1 MADPT
6 CLFRIFSYPV
16 GKLQAEDGQACW
28 GVGEHTDYGL
38 LTLLFQDT
46 TGGLQVKNR
55 ANVWVEAPPL
65 PATFIVNLGDMLE
78 VMTAGLYRST
88 PHRARNT
95 SGRPRL
101 SFPFFFDPAWDARP
115 TCVPLPPQLQL
126 QALKARHADGAEGY
140 RRWDGALLQRFR
152 GTYGEHL
159 VGKVAKA
166 PWVLCLG
173 EVLAVLLIYLL
184 ATSRAIGTREPARQF
199 HFSYMHS
206 LEDVV
211 GLSCVRATLLSLAY
225 AAGMHHMHR
234 VLSVTAM
241 HPWALG
247 MLRPYLYA
255 SYLLAASCFPYLL
268 VKMILFRYSTDAVPA
283 ATIFIITGLLC
294 WLHVFAASRRTV
306 EWARRRYLMGL
317 AGIGYPWDESDEA
330 WGILRRPPH
339 VMEPMSKACMGPH
352 GIAHGGGQE
361 AEDVPAEMLCDED
374 SRFVEV
380 DGIKVSG
387 GAASL
392 GRAGLGWAHL
402 AMCQMSH
409 VVPHLALMPECS
421 SCSAL
426 PTAQVHYKEAWPPG
440 LPTPGAE
447 RTAVVLI
454 HGFGGGVF
462 AWRHVMGELA
472 AQSHCRVLAFDRPG
486 FGLTSRP
493 LCSAATRNSH
503 NPYAMGSQAL
513 LLLRLCVALGLDQ
526 VVLAAHADGC
536 LVALRA
542 AALVA
547 SESGQCPGPSA
558 CLPPSWALAAGSPG
572 LQPPGPEGCTAT
584 STSPLTPAQAKAAQG
599 ASSPSPQLLG
609 PPCLQQQLLLME
621 AGQHSSGHSWAA
633 TAGTPSSLV
642 AELCR
647 GSEERSLH
655 TGRGLDGSSLHHHY
669 SQPMQLLQLLQQQQH
684 GGRPGAEPGTGSQ
697 TRSSSDAGTAT
708 SQLSPAPSCA
718 SSHLGTV
725 DTSLQGSGTLG
736 SGQDPTSSSGGF
748 GRGGPAAAAGG
759 PVGKGGRG
767 PGMTKAMGQLA
778 APLWGVG
785 PAAAAA
791 AVQTAR
797 GTEDRSLCLGHPVR
811 GLALLH
817 PNLGGQ
823 MGPRLSRL
831 LARSQLGRTI
841 LRPLLR
847 SEIGEVANRRAW
859 HKAHKLTPEVLELYK
874 APLRVEGWCESLIE
888 TSRLRREHTQ
898 GDLSAYLA
906 SARLL
911 PALLLTGEHDRIV
924 PPMSTEQLSAELP
937 YSRQAVVQD
946 CGHLSHEE
954 APVELLQHLGAFCS
968 QVLALHGHWKQA
980 DGSAGEFTLSAGK
993 WFGDAEADKGI
1004 QTGPD
1009 SKFFASYAAMD
1020 SAIDT
1025 TGKDLVLQFS
1035 VKHEQDLDCGG
1046 GYIKLLPASSA
1057 DQMESFGGDTPY
1069 SIMFG
1074 PDICGF
1080 STKKVHVIFTY
1091 KGTNYLIKKDIQA
1104 QTDQLTHVYT
1114 LVVKPDNTYRVLID
1128 LKEVAAGS
1136 LTDDW
1141 DMLPPKTIKDPKAT
1155 KPEDWDEREKIA
1167 DPEDVKPD
1175 GWDDIPATIADPDA
1189 KKPEDWDDEEDGT
1202 WEAPTLPNPEFKGE
1216 WKPKMIDNPAYKG
1229 IWVAPDIPNPDF
1241 VADDSLYAFKDL
1253 KYLGFELWQVKSGS
1267 IFDNIFVGDSLEEAE
1282 AFANETWAKSKD
1294 AEKAAFDKIK
1304 EEERKLAEES
1314 AKKAAADAK
1323 SASPDDDDDDEDD
1336 DDEDE
1341 AAIPRGKDE
1350 L

>member
-1 MADPT
+1 MEKKKRWINWKA
-6 CLFRIFSYPV
+6 
-16 GKLQAEDGQACW
+16 
-28 GVGEHTDYGL
+28 
-38 LTLLFQDT
+38 
-46 TGGLQVKNR
+46 
-55 ANVWVEAPPL
+55 
-65 PATFIVNLGDMLE
+65 
-78 VMTAGLYRST
+78 
-88 PHRARNT
+88 
-95 SGRPRL
+95 
-101 SFPFFFDPAWDARP
+101 SFAA
-115 TCVPLPPQLQL
+115 
-126 QALKARHADGAEGY
+126 
-140 RRWDGALLQRFR
+140 R
-152 GTYGEHL
+152 GT
-159 VGKVAKA
+159 VADAFLKDKFLSKTRQRRECCSEDCIRGLNTLKFLCVCSASFAQVLA

-234 VLSVTAM
+234 
-241 HPWALG
+241 
-247 MLRPYLYA
+247 PYLYA

-294 WLHVFAASRRTV
+294 WLHVFAARRTV

-380 DGIKVSG
+380 DGIKV
-387 GAASL
+387 
-392 GRAGLGWAHL
+392 
-402 AMCQMSH
+402 
-409 VVPHLALMPECS
+409 
-421 SCSAL
+421 
-426 PTAQVHYKEAWPPG
+426 HYKEAWPPEV
-440 LPTPGAE
+440 PMPGAE

-547 SESGQCPGPSA
+547 SESGQWPGPSA

-572 LQPPGPEGCTAT
+572 LQPPGPEGRPAS
-584 STSPLTPAQAKAAQG
+584 STSPLTPAQAKAVQG
-599 ASSPSPQLLG
+599 TSSPSPQLLG
-609 PPCLQQQLLLME
+609 PPCLQQQLLLIE

-669 SQPMQLLQLLQQQQH
+669 SQPMQLLQLLQQQH

-718 SSHLGTV
+718 SSHLGTG
-725 DTSLQGSGTLG
+725 DTSVQGSGTLG
-736 SGQDPTSSSGGF
+736 SGQDPTSSSGGG
-748 GRGGPAAAAGG
+748 GRGGPAAAGGPGGGMGAGPLPPLPPHTHMSGVLVGLRGAGPGPPLRPGEHAISMSNMASGEGGPGPRHDQGHGAAGG
-759 PVGKGGRG
+759 ATMGRG
-767 PGMTKAMGQLA
+767 ASSSSSSSSADGPRHRRSQSMPGPPCTGKTQADLLASAAGSSGAAGMPAFSA
-778 APLWGVG
+778 AP
-785 PAAAAA
+785 
-791 AVQTAR
+791 
-797 GTEDRSLCLGHPVR
+797 HPPWPSIL

-1167 DPEDVKPD
+1167 DPEDVKPE

-1282 AFANETWAKSKD
+1282 AFANDTWAKSKD
-1294 AEKAAFDKIK
+1294 AEKVAFDKIK